1 MTISTFQKLTIVSCV
16 VLCVALL
23 LPKMLL
29 SRGKRDTPHTE
40 GPAGHFPPMPHRPPA
55 SEEQRR
61 SGRHFSRAH
70 NTEAIAR
77 AKGAGAG
84 ASAGGKSNLAGQI
97 IPIYGFGILLY
108 ILYILFKITS
118 KGKTAK
124 PPESRFTAV
133 RSENMKRKISMN
145 MSHLYVDLCLCAL
158 SNACPVSLSADFEL
172 AQLQDRLNET
182 KDVIERII
190 SAASA
195 DSDSDGGAVAVDEE
209 QKLLYQLQEI
219 TRVMQEGRYVDAV
232 PANTDDS
239 CGREWDDLPEKEPN
253 EHFCCVHSP
262 HMSSD
267 AQMRERDA
275 HETSPDISRPDE
287 ESVSDHDEKTDA
299 NRNTKMEDIACDST
313 SQSQPETETQTG
325 SDITPSPVSE
335 HSIIRRRNKQ

>member
-1 MTISTFQKLTIVSCV
+1 
-16 VLCVALL
+16 
-23 LPKMLL
+23 
-29 SRGKRDTPHTE
+29 
-40 GPAGHFPPMPHRPPA
+40 MPHRPPA

-133 RSENMKRKISMN
+133 RSENMKRKIT
-145 MSHLYVDLCLCAL
+145 
-158 SNACPVSLSADFEL
+158 DFEL
-172 AQLQDRLNET
+172 AQLQERLNET